1 VKENL
6 VRCCFGLKSS
16 EIVRLKSRQAF
27 VDENEK
33 TVKNIGHPS
42 IWISRMAQ
50 QSYWMIFII
59 ILVSSILFFA
69 NLLQIKL
76 HFCYSDF
83 IMYNIV
89 DCCRQ

>member
-1 VKENL
+1 VTCERKFGAL
-6 VRCCFGLKSS
+6 LFGLKSS
-16 EIVRLKSRQAF
+16 KIVRLKSRQAF

-59 ILVSSILFFA
+59 ILVSSILFF
-69 NLLQIKL
+69 
-76 HFCYSDF
+76 H
-83 IMYNIV
+83 
-89 DCCRQ
+89 